1 MQKRYIAFILAIL
14 MLVSCFSGCGGNEI
28 NNNVETTAKP
38 EITTVKQYDDNSFK
52 LSYTQADSLDP
63 FKCASQNN
71 QVLASLVFEPLF
83 DINESY
89 EATPNIAT
97 GYTFTDS
104 KTLKVDINTNLK
116 FSNGRS
122 ITIDDVLYSSKAA
135 LKSKA
140 YSSALSCI
148 KSVYSEGNSIYFN
161 LRYANPYAVNLLS
174 FPIASC
180 KDDKNGFP
188 VGSGRYRY
196 SKKDGDT
203 VLTANKTDDFNPY
216 FTTISLVNIAAQDS
230 IDNAVNIGN
239 ISFAFRDMS
248 TDTSKRF
255 SCNKKMVAMNNLV
268 YIGIN
273 SYSGITSNS
282 NIRKA
287 INLAVDREALAENA
301 YSGYANPATSTFN
314 PDFKGI
320 DEIKLFS
327 VNADISSAKQAV
339 YQSGYDDSKLN
350 IRILVNNNA
359 NKVAVANL
367 IKSQLELVGF
377 RVTIDRQNQKNYI
390 KKITDTNFD
399 IYIGEVKL
407 SDDMSLYP
415 FFSSN
420 GGVRYGVNG
429 KKFTCDN
436 LYFGFLSG
444 NNELG
449 KFILAFNDEM
459 PYVPLI
465 YRKGMLCYSKALNGD
480 IQGYNGN
487 LFSNIDTWNY
497 N

>member
-1 MQKRYIAFILAIL
+1 M
-14 MLVSCFSGCGGNEI
+14 
-28 NNNVETTAKP
+28 
-38 EITTVKQYDDNSFK
+38 
-52 LSYTQADSLDP
+52 
-63 FKCASQNN
+63 
-71 QVLASLVFEPLF
+71 
-83 DINESY
+83 
-89 EATPNIAT
+89 
-97 GYTFTDS
+97 
-104 KTLKVDINTNLK
+104 
-116 FSNGRS
+116 
-122 ITIDDVLYSSKAA
+122 
-135 LKSKA
+135 
-140 YSSALSCI
+140 
-148 KSVYSEGNSIYFN
+148 
-161 LRYANPYAVNLLS
+161 
-174 FPIASC
+174 
-180 KDDKNGFP
+180 
-188 VGSGRYRY
+188 
-196 SKKDGDT
+196 
-203 VLTANKTDDFNPY
+203 
-216 FTTISLVNIAAQDS
+216 
-230 IDNAVNIGN
+230 
-239 ISFAFRDMS
+239 
-248 TDTSKRF
+248 
-255 SCNKKMVAMNNLV
+255 
-268 YIGIN
+268 
-273 SYSGITSNS
+273 
-282 NIRKA
+282 
-287 INLAVDREALAENA
+287 AENA